1 MKKAI
6 SIAVLLILLTSCFSV
21 SAAAAVPLGIQPL
34 WENTSVVTGTMT
46 FPEEG
51 TGIAEMRVIGKL
63 NVNKIEG
70 SVVVYQ
76 VIGDN
81 LIYIT
86 EDSKTATIRSC
97 GLEIPFPAEHGAE
110 YRADFKFV
118 VYNTA
123 GVGEVIER
131 TITKTCP

>member
-6 SIAVLLILLTSCFSV
+6 SAVVLLVLLIFTLNVT
-21 SAAAAVPLGIQPL
+21 AAAAIPPSVEPL
-34 WENTSVVTGTMT
+34 WENTSVVTGTMA

-63 NVNKIEG
+63 NVSKIEG
-70 SVVVYQ
+70 SVVIYQ
-76 VIGDN
+76 VIGDT

-86 EDSKTATIRSC
+86 EDHKTSTIRSC
-97 GLEIPFPAEHGAE
+97 GLETPFPAEHGAE